1 MKSRLNIAKHIYF
14 IITVIYNY
22 VTIIIGYYIFTK
34 VLFSLIILR
43 YSALFCAIIYLL
55 HISQFLF

>member
-43 YSALFCAIIYLL
+43 YSALFCAI
-55 HISQFLF
+55 